1 MSSKTSQGKRVLII
15 SYYWPPSGG
24 AGVHRWLKVSKYLAE
39 NNEVFV
45 YTPANP
51 DFALKDE
58 SLLEKV
64 SPKIKVL
71 KRKIFEPYFIYRAFI
86 KKSDKSQVNQPS
98 SVDASKSPIKR
109 MGKWAR
115 GNMFIPDPRVF
126 WVKPS
131 YRYLKKVIQEENIEV
146 VISTG
151 PPHSMH
157 LIGLK
162 LKNYFGDK
170 INWIADF
177 RDPWTNID
185 FYDMLSVGKRAD
197 NKNRRL
203 EKQVIQTCNT
213 LVTVSESW
221 AGSFEELGAGR
232 RKVITNGF
240 DNADYKQVHEKNNS
254 HFAITHLGSINADR
268 NPEALWIALSELC
281 QSKEGFK
288 ANLRVRLVGNV
299 HANVNR
305 DVAKYG
311 LTDNV
316 NFVPNMA
323 HKDAIEELYN
333 SSLSLLLLND
343 AKNIDG
349 IIPGKVFEY
358 MGVGNPILAIG
369 KPDGD
374 AGNIITGNGLG
385 TITNFGDSEAAQKAV
400 TSFYEAYLN
409 NNLKGFTKENLEKF
423 SIKTISES
431 FEAIF

>member
-1 MSSKTSQGKRVLII
+1 MSSKTNKGKCVLII
-15 SYYWPPSGG
+15 TYYWPPSGG
-24 AGVHRWLKVSKYLAE
+24 AGVHRWLKISKYLAE
-39 NNEVFV
+39 NNTVYV

-58 SLLEKV
+58 SLLQKV

-71 KRKIFEPYFIYRAFI
+71 KRKIFEPYFIYRAFV
-86 KKSDKSQVNQPS
+86 KKSDKGQVNQPS
-98 SVDASKSPIKR
+98 SVDTSKSPIKR

-131 YRYLKKVIQEENIEV
+131 FRYLKKIIKEENIEV
-146 VISTG
+146 IISTG

-162 LKNYFGDK
+162 LKKHFGDK
-170 INWIADF
+170 VNWIADF

-197 NKNRRL
+197 NKNKRL
-203 EKQVIQTCNT
+203 ERQVIETCSN

-221 AGSFEELGAGR
+221 AVSFEELGASR

-240 DNADYKQVHEKNNS
+240 DSADYKLIHEKNNP
-254 HFAITHLGSINADR
+254 HFVITHLGSINADR
-268 NPEALWIALSELC
+268 NPEALWIALNKLC
-281 QSKEGFK
+281 KNKAGFRE
-288 ANLRVRLVGNV
+288 NLRVRLVGNV
-299 HANVNR
+299 HSNVNK
-305 DVAKYG
+305 DVAKYD
-311 LTDNV
+311 LTENV
-316 NFVPNMA
+316 RFVPNMP

-349 IIPGKVFEY
+349 IVPGKIYEY
-358 MGVGNPILAIG
+358 MGVGNPILTIG
-369 KPDGD
+369 KPNGD
-374 AGNIITGNGLG
+374 AGNIITKNNLG
-385 TITNFGDSEAAQKAV
+385 AIADFGDSEAAESALNA
-400 TSFYEAYLN
+400 FYESFLN
-409 NNLKGFTKENLEKF
+409 GNLKRFTKESLEKF
-423 SIKTISES
+423 SIKSISES

>member
-1 MSSKTSQGKRVLII
+1 MSSKTSKGKRVLII
-15 SYYWPPSGG
+15 TYYWPPSGG

-39 NNEVFV
+39 NNECFV

-58 SLLEKV
+58 SLLQKV
-64 SPKIKVL
+64 SPKIKVI
-71 KRKIFEPYFIYRAFI
+71 KRKIFEPYFIYRAFV
-86 KKSDKSQVNQPS
+86 KKSDKGQVNQPS

-131 YRYLKKVIQEENIEV
+131 FRHLKKIIKEEKIEV

-162 LKNYFGDK
+162 LKNHFGDK

-185 FYDMLSVGKRAD
+185 FYDMLNVGKRAD

-203 EKQVIQTCNT
+203 EKEVIETCNT
-213 LVTVSESW
+213 LVTVSQSW
-221 AGSFEELGAGR
+221 ANNFVELGATNA
-232 RKVITNGF
+232 KVITNGF
-240 DNADYKQVHEKNNS
+240 DSEDYKQENEPKKER
-254 HFAITHLGSINADR
+254 FIITHLGSINAAR
-268 NPEALWIALSELC
+268 NPEALWIALSKLC
-281 QSKEGFK
+281 EEREGFK
-288 ANLRVRLVGNV
+288 ENLSVRLVGNV
-299 HANVNR
+299 HLDVNK
-305 DVAKYG
+305 DVAKYN
-311 LTDNV
+311 LQDNV
-316 NFVPNMA
+316 SFVANMP
-323 HKDAIEELYN
+323 HKDAINELYN
-333 SSLSLLLLND
+333 SSISLLLLND

-369 KPDGD
+369 KPNGD
-374 AGNIITGNGLG
+374 AGNIITENKLG
-385 TITNFGDSEAAQKAV
+385 VITNFGDAEAATKAV
-400 TSFYEAYLN
+400 SGFYESFLN
-409 NNLKGFTKENLEKF
+409 NDLRGFTKENLDKF
-423 SIKTISES
+423 SIKSISQS
-431 FEAIF
+431 FESIF